1 MVTQTLQPKRRQLRS
16 PLKMFAVLGERA
28 TPDWLIPL
36 VQRLAI
42 ATVFFL
48 SGRTKVDGVFTM
60 ADSTIFLF
68 EQEYALPIISPELA
82 AYMAT
87 TAEHLFPIMLVLG
100 LLTRLSAA
108 ALLVMTLVIQIFVY
122 PGAWALH
129 LTWAALLVPLIA
141 RGAGAVSLDRLLKLP

>member
-1 MVTQTLQPKRRQLRS
+1 
-16 PLKMFAVLGERA
+16 MFAVLGERA